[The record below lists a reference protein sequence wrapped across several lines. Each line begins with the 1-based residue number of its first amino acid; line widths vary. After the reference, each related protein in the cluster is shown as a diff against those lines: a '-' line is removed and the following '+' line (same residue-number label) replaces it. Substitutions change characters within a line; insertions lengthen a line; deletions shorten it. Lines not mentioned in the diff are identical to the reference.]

1 MKKTFQLFTVF
12 CFFVESLFCAEARVL
27 NPVPGTWAN
36 KQILVVDSPS
46 SSSVYYSLSGEDPET
61 SGIAYD
67 GPVLIDLD
75 GNVSVSVAIIDKNGE
90 KQLEKIEYK
99 VSPASLPEEEK
110 AGSFVETINLNG
122 SVDYNCGDVFS
133 IPSSLDRKSVV

>member
-12 CFFVESLFCAEARVL
+12 CFFLESLFCAETRVL

-36 KQILVVDSPS
+36 RQILVVDSPS

-75 GNVSVSVAIIDKNGE
+75 GNVSVSVAVIDKDGG
-90 KQLEKIEYK
+90 KQLEKIEYN
-99 VSPASLPEEEK
+99 VSSAPLPPLIALFSL
-110 AGSFVETINLNG
+110 TLTL
-122 SVDYNCGDVFS
+122 CLLVFS
-133 IPSSLDRKSVV
+133 LHLKFKQSQGSTFPQIA